1 MKKWIMSAGV
11 MLIIALLFTACG
23 KNEPVSQQTQSASS
37 SNAKEITIQAKNFE
51 FDQKE
56 IHVNK
61 GDTVK
66 VTLKNSQG
74 NHSIKIAGY
83 DKEITAGK
91 TVTFVADKTGE
102 FKMECGIVCGQG
114 HAEMTGKFIVQ

>member
-1 MKKWIMSAGV
+1 MKKSLMIVG
-11 MLIIALLFTACG
+11 IIFVIVLLFTACG
-23 KNEPVSQQTQSASS
+23 KNEAATQQNASS
-37 SNAKEITIQAKNFE
+37 GSTKEITIQAKNFE

-56 IHVNK
+56 IRVNK

-66 VTLKNSQG
+66 ITLKNNQG
-74 NHSIKIAGY
+74 NHNIKISGY

-114 HAEMTGKFIVQ
+114 HANMTGKFIVQ